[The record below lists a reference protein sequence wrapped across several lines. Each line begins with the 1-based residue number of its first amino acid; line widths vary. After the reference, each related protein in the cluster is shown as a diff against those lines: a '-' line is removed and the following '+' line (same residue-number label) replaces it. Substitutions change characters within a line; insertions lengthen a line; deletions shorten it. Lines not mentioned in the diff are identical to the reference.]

1 MEKDFTIFDHIGNI
15 TDKKLPIEK
24 YSEKNLKSWS
34 SYLINRWLSM
44 NMELIEIVNEFQ
56 KYTIGILS
64 SKETYQLYYDIL
76 PKKKFYSKYVKGKK
90 QDKFNKELVEIF
102 SMHYKCGKDE
112 AIEYLDILTVTGKL
126 SDIERIIKLYGK
138 SDKEVKSLLKP

>member
-15 TDKKLPIEK
+15 TDKKLPISK

-64 SKETYQLYYDIL
+64 PKETYQLYYDIL
-76 PKKKFYSKYVKGKK
+76 PKRKFYSKYVKGKK
-90 QDKFNKELVEIF
+90 QDKFNSKLVELF
-102 SMHYKCGKDE
+102 AKHYMCSETD
-112 AIEYLDILTVTGKL
+112 AIEYLDILSVTGNTA
-126 SDIERIIKLYGK
+126 DIERIIKLYGK
-138 SDKEVKSLLKP
+138 NDKEVKQLLKP

>member
-15 TDKKLPIEK
+15 TDKKLPISK

-44 NMELIEIVNEFQ
+44 NYELIEIVNEFQ

-64 SKETYQLYYDIL
+64 PKESYQLYYDIL

-90 QDKFNKELVEIF
+90 QDKYNSKLVELF
-102 SMHYKCGKDE
+102 AKHYTCSGTD
-112 AIEYLDILTVTGKL
+112 AMEYLDILSVTNNTA
-126 SDIERIIKLYGK
+126 DIERIIKLYGK
-138 SDKEVKSLLKP
+138 NDKEVKQLLKP

>member
-15 TDKKLPIEK
+15 TDKKFPIEK

-64 SKETYQLYYDIL
+64 AKETYQLYYDIL

-90 QDKFNKELVEIF
+90 QDKYNKHLVELF
-102 SMHYKCGKDE
+102 AKHYLCSETD
-112 AIEYLDILTVTGKL
+112 AIEYLDILSSTNRS

-138 SDKEVKSLLKP
+138 SDKEIKQLLKP

>member
-15 TDKKLPIEK
+15 TDKKLPISK
-24 YSEKNLKSWS
+24 YSEKNLKGWS
-34 SYLINRWLSM
+34 SYMINRWLSM

-102 SMHYKCGKDE
+102 SMHYKCSKDE